1 MTIDNTS
8 NIGPALPER
17 IRTLLQSRDG
27 NEIEDAITQ
36 MVRERENALFIAL
49 GQLAR
54 DLHESVKNVA
64 SALAEESGEPGA
76 GGMPEARKRLDEAL
90 DLSERAAHHSL
101 DIGDRLLAHTDLL
114 AARATASER
123 VAGADDALREAVL
136 AFATSCRGDISEL
149 RVAQGWQDLTGQ
161 RMKQV
166 SGFLSRIEVSVLSLV
181 QLAGSLGVSE
191 PRAVPAARGD
201 ASTQEQVDDLLAQFG
216 F

>member
-1 MTIDNTS
+1 MAIENS
-8 NIGPALPER
+8 NAGVQALPER
-17 IRTLLQSRDG
+17 IRALLQSRDG
-27 NEIEDAITQ
+27 HEIEDAITQ
-36 MVRERENALFIAL
+36 MVRERENALFVAL

-64 SALAEESGEPGA
+64 SALADESGEP
-76 GGMPEARKRLDEAL
+76 GGMPEARQRLDEAL

-101 DIGDRLLAHTDLL
+101 DIGDRLLAQTDLL
-114 AARATASER
+114 AARVTASEG
-123 VAGADDALREAVL
+123 VAGADDALRAAVL
-136 AFATSCRGDISEL
+136 GFATSCRGDISEL

-181 QLAGSLGVSE
+181 QLAASLGV
-191 PRAVPAARGD
+191 AAAHPMTVTRGE

>member
-1 MTIDNTS
+1 MTIDNTKDM
-8 NIGPALPER
+8 GPALPER
-17 IRTLLQSRDG
+17 IRDLLQSRDG
-27 NEIEDAITQ
+27 GEIEDAIIQ

-64 SALAEESGEPGA
+64 SALAEEDGEP

-101 DIGDRLLAHTDLL
+101 DIGDRLLAHTDVL
-114 AARATASER
+114 AARAAASEA
-123 VAGADDALREAVL
+123 VAGADGSLRAAVL
-136 AFATSCRGDISEL
+136 EFAQFCRDDISEL

-181 QLAGSLGVSE
+181 QLAGSLGVAA
-191 PRAVPAARGD
+191 PRAAPTPRGES
-201 ASTQEQVDDLLAQFG
+201 STQEQVDDLLAQFG

>member
-1 MTIDNTS
+1 MIIDDTKD
-8 NIGPALPER
+8 IGPALPER
-17 IRTLLQSRDG
+17 IRALLQSRDG
-27 NEIEDAITQ
+27 QEIEDAITQ

-64 SALAEESGEPGA
+64 SALAEESGEPG
-76 GGMPEARKRLDEAL
+76 GMPEARKRLDEAL

-101 DIGDRLLAHTDLL
+101 DIGDRLLAQTDQL

-191 PRAVPAARGD
+191 PREVPAARGD

>member
-1 MTIDNTS
+1 MTIDNTKDM
-8 NIGPALPER
+8 GPALPER
-17 IRTLLQSRDG
+17 IRDLLQSHDG
-27 NEIEDAITQ
+27 GEIEDAIIQ

-64 SALAEESGEPGA
+64 SALAEEDGEP

-101 DIGDRLLAHTDLL
+101 DIGDRLLAHTDAL
-114 AARATASER
+114 AARAAASEA
-123 VAGADDALREAVL
+123 VAGADDSLRIAVL
-136 AFATSCRGDISEL
+136 EFAQLCRGNISEL

-166 SGFLSRIEVSVLSLV
+166 SGFLSRIEASVLSLV
-181 QLAGSLGVSE
+181 QLAGSLGVAA
-191 PRAVPAARGD
+191 PRAVPTPRGES
-201 ASTQEQVDDLLAQFG
+201 STQEQVDDLLAQFG

>member
-1 MTIDNTS
+1 MIIDDTKD
-8 NIGPALPER
+8 IGPALPER
-17 IRTLLQSRDG
+17 IRALLQSRDG
-27 NEIEDAITQ
+27 QEIEDAITQ

-64 SALAEESGEPGA
+64 SALAEESGEPG
-76 GGMPEARKRLDEAL
+76 GMPEARKRLDEAL

-101 DIGDRLLAHTDLL
+101 DIGDRLLAQTDLL

>member
-17 IRTLLQSRDG
+17 IRALLQSRDVT
-27 NEIEDAITQ
+27 EIEDAITQ

-64 SALAEESGEPGA
+64 SALSEESGEP

-101 DIGDRLLAHTDLL
+101 DIGDRLLAHTENL
-114 AARATASER
+114 AARAAANESAASGDE
-123 VAGADDALREAVL
+123 AGLRAAVL
-136 AFATSCRGDISEL
+136 AFAQVSRKDISEL

-181 QLAGSLGVSE
+181 QLAGSLSVSE
-191 PRAVPAARGD
+191 PREVPAARGD